1 MAAVEIPRSLVST
14 SRARLKILDQRGLP
28 ERVAYLECSAPS
40 EVISAIKNLA
50 VRGAPAIGL
59 AAAYGLLLGLDDC
72 ADEPARIQDEL
83 VRRGQALIAARPTAV
98 NLSWAVEQMLD
109 FAATEAAALADAG
122 WRDRLYEQAT
132 KLFEADRAAC
142 RAIGIAGAALLKD
155 KPSVLTHCNA
165 GSLAVSEF
173 GTALAPIYQAQADGL
188 PVQVWVD
195 ETRPVLQG
203 ARLTAYELMA
213 HGVPC
218 RLITDSMAAHVMS
231 QGWVDLV
238 LVGADRVA
246 RNGDAANKIGT
257 LGVAILA
264 KHYGI
269 PFYVA
274 CPWSTIDLE
283 TPTGA
288 GIPIEERAGD
298 EVRQVQG
305 VWTAPRDV
313 PVYNPA
319 FDVTPAALITGII
332 TEHGI
337 LKPNALSEHVP
348 EATYG

>member
-155 KPSVLTHCNA
+155 QALGFDPLQC
-165 GSLAVSEF
+165 GLA
-173 GTALAPIYQAQADGL
+173 
-188 PVQVWVD
+188 
-195 ETRPVLQG
+195 
-203 ARLTAYELMA
+203 
-213 HGVPC
+213 C
-218 RLITDSMAAHVMS
+218 RL
-231 QGWVDLV
+231 
-238 LVGADRVA
+238 
-246 RNGDAANKIGT
+246 
-257 LGVAILA
+257 GVR
-264 KHYGI
+264 H
-269 PFYVA
+269 
-274 CPWSTIDLE
+274 
-283 TPTGA
+283 GA
-288 GIPIEERAGD
+288 GPYLPSAG
-298 EVRQVQG
+298 R
-305 VWTAPRDV
+305 W
-313 PVYNPA
+313 
-319 FDVTPAALITGII
+319 FTGSSL
-332 TEHGI
+332 GR
-337 LKPNALSEHVP
+337 
-348 EATYG
+348 

>member
-1 MAAVEIPRSLVST
+1 MSVDALELPRSLVST
-14 SRARLKILDQRGLP
+14 NRARLKILDQRGLP
-28 ERVAYLECSAPS
+28 ETVAYLDCTELT

-59 AAAYGLLLGLDDC
+59 AAAYGLVLGLDDC
-72 ADEPARIQDEL
+72 AEDPVGIQDEL
-83 VRRGQALIAARPTAV
+83 MRRGQALIDARPTAV
-98 NLSWAVEQMLD
+98 NLSWAVAQMLH
-109 FAATEAAALADAG
+109 FSTTEAAALAEAG
-122 WRDRLYEQAT
+122 WRDRLYQQAT

-142 RAIGIAGAALLKD
+142 RAIGVAGAALLKN

-213 HGVPC
+213 HGVSC
-218 RLITDSMAAHVMS
+218 RLITDNMAAHVMA

-288 GIPIEERAGD
+288 DITIEERAGD
-298 EVRQVQG
+298 EVRQIQG
-305 VWTAPRDV
+305 VWTAPRGV
-313 PVYNPA
+313 PVFNPA
-319 FDVTPAALITGII
+319 FDVTPAALIEGII
-332 TEHGI
+332 TERGI
-337 LKPNALSEHVP
+337 LMPNALSAHAVERQ
-348 EATYG
+348 

>member
-1 MAAVEIPRSLVST
+1 
-14 SRARLKILDQRGLP
+14 
-28 ERVAYLECSAPS
+28 
-40 EVISAIKNLA
+40 
-50 VRGAPAIGL
+50 
-59 AAAYGLLLGLDDC
+59 
-72 ADEPARIQDEL
+72 
-83 VRRGQALIAARPTAV
+83 
-98 NLSWAVEQMLD
+98 MLD
-109 FAATEAAALADAG
+109 FAATEAAALAETG
-122 WRDRLYEQAT
+122 WRDRLYQQAT

-165 GSLAVSEF
+165 GSLAVSEY

-218 RLITDSMAAHVMS
+218 RLITDNMAAHVMS

-332 TEHGI
+332 TERGI
-337 LKPNALSEHVP
+337 LKPNALSEHAP

>member
-1 MAAVEIPRSLVST
+1 MSKN
-14 SRARLKILDQRGLP
+14 RAWLQILDQRGLP
-28 ERVAYLECSAPS
+28 ETVAYLDCSELPQ
-40 EVISAIKNLA
+40 VISAIKNLA

-59 AAAYGLLLGLDDC
+59 AAAYGLVLGLDDC
-72 ADEPARIQDEL
+72 TDEPAGIQAEL
-83 VRRGQALIAARPTAV
+83 LTRGQALIAARPTAV
-98 NLSWAVEQMLD
+98 NLSWAVEQMLQ
-109 FAATEAAALADAG
+109 FAATKAAALNEAG
-122 WRDRLYEQAT
+122 WRDRMYAQAT

-142 RAIGIAGAALLKD
+142 RAIGIAGAGLIKG

-218 RLITDSMAAHVMS
+218 RLITDNMAAHVMS

-246 RNGDAANKIGT
+246 GNGDAANKIGT
-257 LGVAILA
+257 LGVAVLA
-264 KHYGI
+264 QHYGI

-274 CPWSTIDLE
+274 CPWSTIDLA

-288 GIPIEERAGD
+288 GIIIEERAGD
-298 EVRQVQG
+298 EVRQIQG

-313 PVYNPA
+313 PVFNPA
-319 FDVTPAALITGII
+319 FDVTPAALIAGII

-337 LKPNALSEHVP
+337 LKPNALSDYGS
-348 EATYG
+348 EAKHG